1 MWCVNKQGERI
12 TDVGIMMTS
21 MMIPMMAMMIWVD
34 NDEEISSLESLK
46 WPWLCGE
53 SGEVLFFAYL

>member
-12 TDVGIMMTS
+12 TDVGTMMIAMMTT
-21 MMIPMMAMMIWVD
+21 MMTMIFWVD
-34 NDEEISSLESLK
+34 NDEESLK

>member
-1 MWCVNKQGERI
+1 M
-12 TDVGIMMTS
+12 GIMMIT
-21 MMIPMMAMMIWVD
+21 MMIPMMTMMILVD
-34 NDEEISSLESLK
+34 NDEESLK